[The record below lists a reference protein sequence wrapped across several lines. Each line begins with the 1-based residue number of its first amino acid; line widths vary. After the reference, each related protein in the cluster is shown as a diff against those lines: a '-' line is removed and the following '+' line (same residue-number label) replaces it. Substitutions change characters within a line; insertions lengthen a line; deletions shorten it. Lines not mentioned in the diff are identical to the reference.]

1 MFDLRPHCDQLVG
14 WPDRRADSD
23 ITNYRRFNRDW
34 VPNRESRQG
43 HDLGPAGIALLPSSF
58 RCSGHIRIPLTRPA
72 DCSLAAG
79 PVQRLDASDVMSGMV
94 EDVGRNVSV
103 VEDVGSGG

>member
-34 VPNRESRQG
+34 VPKPESRQG

-58 RCSGHIRIPLTRPA
+58 RCSGHIRIPLHTR
-72 DCSLAAG
+72 LTAAWPPG
-79 PVQRLDASDVMSGMV
+79 PFSD
-94 EDVGRNVSV
+94 
-103 VEDVGSGG
+103 